1 MVSDIFARI
10 DAVILFKGAVKG
22 VIMPTPILK
31 SDAMELGTGTMPL
44 KELLAIDRQA
54 GVKAGLQG
62 SMTKMIRCVKP
73 LLTMLMRP
81 NIVRNH

>member
-73 LLTMLMRP
+73 LLTMLIQP